1 MQFSNC
7 AMATILVALS
17 SAAALSAQLS
27 FEVAS
32 IRPSTSL
39 TQGGTMGPKPGRFF
53 ATNVPA
59 TAFITFGHNIK
70 SYQLIG
76 APDWARTDR
85 YNLDA
90 TTGPN
95 VAADQ
100 LREMMR
106 SLLEERFK
114 LRVHLETR
122 QLDGYA
128 LVRISNDR
136 LGPSIQAS
144 TLNCRDP
151 KAVRPQGG
159 RFSCG
164 MTFGP
169 GSFIAGDITTAV
181 LADLLTGNAGGRVV
195 VDKTGMSG
203 GFDVELKWAPDLQ
216 PSDLPSIFTAVQEQ
230 LGLKLVSEKV
240 PAEVVVIDHIERP
253 TEN

>member
-1 MQFSNC
+1 MSVSTR
-7 AMATILVALS
+7 ATATALVALAS
-17 SAAALSAQLS
+17 VAVLSAQLS

-32 IRPSTSL
+32 LRPSVTL
-39 TQGGTMGPKPGRFF
+39 HEGGSMGPKPGRFY
-53 ATNVPA
+53 AGNVPA

-85 YNLDA
+85 FLLDA

-95 VAADQ
+95 VTMDQ
-100 LREMMR
+100 IREMMR

-114 LRVHLETR
+114 LRVHRESR

-128 LVRISNDR
+128 LVRISNER

-169 GSFIAGDITTAV
+169 GSFVAGDITAAV
-181 LADLLTGNAGGRVV
+181 LADLLTGHAGGRVV
-195 VDKTGMSG
+195 VDKTAMSG
-203 GFDVELKWAPDLQ
+203 NFDVELKWAPGLE
-216 PSDLPSIFTAVQEQ
+216 PSELPSIFTAVQEQ
-230 LGLKLVSEKV
+230 LGLKLQAEKV
-240 PAEVVVIDHIERP
+240 PSEVLVIDHIERP

>member
-1 MQFSNC
+1 MPFSNR
-7 AMATILVALS
+7 AMATILIVAA
-17 SAAALSAQLS
+17 SAAALSAQLT
-27 FEVAS
+27 FDVAS
-32 IRPSTSL
+32 IRKSSSL
-39 TQGGTMGPKPGRFF
+39 HEGGTMGPKPGRFF
-53 ATNVPA
+53 AANVPA

-85 YNLDA
+85 YLLDA

-95 VAADQ
+95 VTMDQ
-100 LREMMR
+100 IREMMR

-114 LRVHLETR
+114 LRVHRETR

-136 LGPSIQAS
+136 LGPSMQAS

-151 KAVRPQGG
+151 KAVQPQGG

-164 MTFGP
+164 MTFDP
-169 GSFIAGDITTAV
+169 GSFVAGDITTAV
-181 LADLLTGNAGGRVV
+181 LADLLTGHAGGRVV

-230 LGLKLVSEKV
+230 LGLKLVSEQV

-253 TEN
+253 SEN

>member
-1 MQFSNC
+1 MPLSTR
-7 AMATILVALS
+7 AMATTIVTLS
-17 SAAALSAQLS
+17 SVAALWAQLS

-32 IRPSTSL
+32 IRPSSSL
-39 TQGGTMGPKPGRFF
+39 HQGGTMGPKPGRFY
-53 ATNVPA
+53 AGNVPT

-70 SYQLIG
+70 SYQLSG

-85 YNLDA
+85 YNLEA

-95 VAADQ
+95 VGIDQ
-100 LREMMR
+100 IREMMR

-114 LRVHLETR
+114 LRVHRETR

-128 LVRISNDR
+128 LVRMNNDR
-136 LGPSIQAS
+136 LGPSMQPS
-144 TLNCRDP
+144 TLHCSDP
-151 KAVRPQGG
+151 KAVRPPGS

-169 GSFIAGDITTAV
+169 GTVTAGDIRTAV
-181 LADLLTGNAGGRVV
+181 LADILTGSVGRVV
-195 VDKTGMSG
+195 VDRTGIAG

-216 PSDLPSIFTAVQEQ
+216 TSDLPSIFTAVQEQ
-230 LGLKLVSEKV
+230 LGLKLVSEQV